1 MNKSIF
7 FKIFLISLIALV
19 AFVNFKFFHSSILQ
33 GVILKDYNSSQY
45 TLMIQ
50 DFDRFDR
57 NFPNIT
63 QTTIPITLLEARYY
77 KHYDSLDSA
86 LNLTKKSIGINP
98 YLMASE
104 AELSLRYYDLEE
116 YDSAYY
122 YGKKAFDILPNNN
135 VHRHAYFQ
143 SIEKKGDTTELDNAF
158 NKIKYKNNS
167 SHWLEY
173 MLVRSQM
180 DSNSESY
187 SDSILSEYT
196 SRFKE
201 KKIKINILN
210 SVLKSGAENMTSA
223 VYLSIEGKRLFD
235 EKKYLESAGNYE
247 LAIDLDP
254 FDYTFYQNAALA
266 YSNTDKTQEAITY
279 FDKVIYDFKIRDGK
293 SHFYKGILLV
303 KQNKIEEGC
312 RYLKVAANFQ
322 FSGESSEIVYQR
334 FCSKK

>member
-7 FKIFLISLIALV
+7 SKLILTSLIGLI

-33 GVILKDYNSSQY
+33 GVILQDYNSSQY
-45 TLMIQ
+45 SLMIQ
-50 DFDRFDR
+50 DFDKFDR

-63 QTTIPITLLEARYY
+63 QTTIPINLLEARYHR
-77 KHYDSLDSA
+77 HYDSLDSA
-86 LNLTKKSIGINP
+86 LSLIKKSLGINP
-98 YLMASE
+98 YLMISE
-104 AELSLRYYDLEE
+104 AELSILYYDLEE

-122 YGKKAFDILPNNN
+122 YGKKAFDILQNNN

-158 NKIKYKNNS
+158 DKIKDFKNS

-173 MLVRSQM
+173 MLVRSTM
-180 DSNSESY
+180 GINSVSY

-196 SRFKE
+196 SRYKE
-201 KKIKINILN
+201 NKLKINTLN
-210 SVLKSGAENMTSA
+210 SVMKSGAENMTSA
-223 VYLSIEGKRLFD
+223 VNLSFEGEKLFN

-266 YSNTDKTQEAITY
+266 YSNTDKTEEAIKY

-293 SHFYKGILLV
+293 SHFYKGILLI
-303 KQNKIEEGC
+303 KQNNIKEGC
-312 RYLKVAANFQ
+312 KYLKVAANFK
-322 FSGESSEIVYQR
+322 FSGESSEIVYKR